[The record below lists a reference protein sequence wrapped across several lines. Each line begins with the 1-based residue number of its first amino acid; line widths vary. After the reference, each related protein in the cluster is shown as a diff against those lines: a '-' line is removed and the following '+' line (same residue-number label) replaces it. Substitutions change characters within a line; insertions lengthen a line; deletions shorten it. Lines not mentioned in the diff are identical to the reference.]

1 MEMVLSC
8 RNHPDVVEG
17 LRYCSRCGQ
26 TFCPDCL
33 VNIKGNSYCATCKA
47 EQMLD
52 LTSGVDQTALE
63 LAGIG
68 RRFGAIFL
76 DGLILAVPIMI
87 LVGIIIFATVN
98 NKTNAGPPEAMF
110 VPIWLVA
117 VFIYPVYE
125 GLMLASRGQTLGKI
139 AMKVKV
145 VRPDGTPISTG
156 QAWGRAFMR
165 QILASCLS
173 IFNYLPAFFT
183 KERTC
188 LHDLV
193 ANTRVVNWS

>member
-1 MEMVLSC
+1 MEMLVAC
-8 RNHPDVVEG
+8 RNHPEVVEG

-33 VNIKGNSYCATCKA
+33 VTIRGNTFCASCKA
-47 EQMLD
+47 EQMRD
-52 LTSGVDQTALE
+52 LASGVDQNALE

-68 RRFGAIFL
+68 RRFGALFI
-76 DGLILAVPIMI
+76 DSLILSVPMMIVVFSMMFAV
-87 LVGIIIFATVN
+87 FAGKN
-98 NKTNAGPPEAMF
+98 NNF
-110 VPIWLVA
+110 NPIWFQPVVLLMVA
-117 VFIYPVYE
+117 LYVVYE
-125 GLMLASRGQTLGKI
+125 ALMLASRGQTLGKMALKI
-139 AMKVKV
+139 KV
-145 VRPDGTPISTG
+145 VRVDGTPISTG

-183 KERTC
+183 KDRTC

>member
-1 MEMVLSC
+1 MEMVLAC

-26 TFCPDCL
+26 VFCPDCL
-33 VNIKGNSYCATCKA
+33 VAIRGNTYCATCKA
-47 EQMLD
+47 EQLLD
-52 LTSGVDQTALE
+52 LTSGVDQFTLD

-68 RRFGAIFL
+68 RRFAALFIDSLLLSIPIIGIGIAIVVAIAGNKDFNPL
-76 DGLILAVPIMI
+76 WFQPAALLAIVMW
-87 LVGIIIFATVN
+87 VAY
-98 NKTNAGPPEAMF
+98 EA
-110 VPIWLVA
+110 
-117 VFIYPVYE
+117 
-125 GLMLASRGQTLGKI
+125 LMLASRGQTLGKM
-139 AMKVKV
+139 AMKIKV
-145 VRPDGTPISTG
+145 VRADGMPLSAG

-173 IFNYLPAFFT
+173 IFNYIPAFFT

>member
-26 TFCPDCL
+26 VFCPDCL
-33 VNIKGNSYCATCKA
+33 VAIRGNTYCATCKA
-47 EQMLD
+47 EQLLD
-52 LTSGVDQTALE
+52 LTSGVDQFTLD

-68 RRFGAIFL
+68 RRFAAYLIDLMVLWVPLIVIGIAITV
-76 DGLILAVPIMI
+76 AV
-87 LVGIIIFATVN
+87 
-98 NKTNAGPPEAMF
+98 AGKDF
-110 VPIWLVA
+110 NPIWIQPAALLAIVLW
-117 VFIYPVYE
+117 VVYE
-125 GLMLASRGQTLGKI
+125 ALMLASRGQTLGKM
-139 AMKVKV
+139 AMKIKV
-145 VRPDGTPISTG
+145 VRADGMPLSAG

-173 IFNYLPAFFT
+173 IFNYVPAFFT

>member
-8 RNHPDVVEG
+8 PNHPDVVEG

-26 TFCPDCL
+26 IFCSDCL
-33 VNIKGNSYCATCKA
+33 VAIRGNTYCATCKA
-47 EQMLD
+47 EQLLD
-52 LTSGVDQTALE
+52 LTSGVDQFALD

-68 RRFGAIFL
+68 RRFAAYLIDLMVLWLPLIVIGIAITV
-76 DGLILAVPIMI
+76 AV
-87 LVGIIIFATVN
+87 
-98 NKTNAGPPEAMF
+98 AGKDF
-110 VPIWLVA
+110 NPIWIQPAALLAIVLW
-117 VFIYPVYE
+117 IVYE
-125 GLMLASRGQTLGKI
+125 ALMLASRGQTLGKM
-139 AMKVKV
+139 AMKIKV
-145 VRPDGTPISTG
+145 VRADGMPLSAG

-173 IFNYLPAFFT
+173 IFNYVPAFFT

-193 ANTRVVNWS
+193 A

>member
-26 TFCPDCL
+26 AFCPDCL
-33 VNIKGNSYCATCKA
+33 VAIRGNTYCATCKA
-47 EQMLD
+47 EQVRD
-52 LTSGVDQTALE
+52 LTSGVDRSTLE

-68 RRFGAIFL
+68 RRFGALYI
-76 DGLILAVPIMI
+76 AY
-87 LVGIIIFATVN
+87 
-98 NKTNAGPPEAMF
+98 EA
-110 VPIWLVA
+110 
-117 VFIYPVYE
+117 
-125 GLMLASRGQTLGKI
+125 LMLGARGQTLGKM
-139 AMKVKV
+139 AMKIKV
-145 VRPDGTPISTG
+145 VRPDGTAISKG
-156 QAWGRAFMR
+156 QAWGRSFMR

>member
-1 MEMVLSC
+1 MEMVLTC
-8 RNHPDVVEG
+8 RNHPDVVER

-26 TFCPDCL
+26 TFCADCL
-33 VNIKGNSYCATCKA
+33 VTIKGNTYCATCKA
-47 EQMLD
+47 EQLLD

-63 LAGIG
+63 LAGLG
-68 RRFGAIFL
+68 RRFGAIFI
-76 DGLILAVPIMI
+76 DGLVLAIPILILFAV
-87 LVGIIIFATVN
+87 V
-98 NKTNAGPPEAMF
+98 
-110 VPIWLVA
+110 VA
-117 VFIYPVYE
+117 VVINSKSTPAESWLAPVWVAAMFIYPVYE
-125 GLMLASRGQTLGKI
+125 GWMLSARGQTLGKM

-145 VRPDGTPISTG
+145 VRPDGTAISTG

>member
-8 RNHPDVVEG
+8 RNHPEVIEG

-26 TFCPDCL
+26 AFCPDCL
-33 VNIKGNSYCATCKA
+33 VTLRGNVFCATCKV
-47 EQMLD
+47 EQLRD
-52 LTSGVDQTALE
+52 LTSGVDQSALE

-68 RRFGAIFL
+68 RRFGALFIDQLLLAIPVTVAFFAIIAATFQKK
-76 DGLILAVPIMI
+76 DFDPVWIQPGIL
-87 LVGIIIFATVN
+87 LVVALYVGY
-98 NKTNAGPPEAMF
+98 EA
-110 VPIWLVA
+110 
-117 VFIYPVYE
+117 
-125 GLMLASRGQTLGKI
+125 LMLAARGQTLGKM
-139 AMKVKV
+139 AMRIKV
-145 VRPDGTPISTG
+145 VRADGTPISTG

-173 IFNYLPAFFT
+173 IFDYLPAFFT
-183 KERTC
+183 KDRTC

>member
-1 MEMVLSC
+1 MEMVLAC
-8 RNHPDVVEG
+8 RNHSDVVEG

-26 TFCPDCL
+26 VFCPDCL
-33 VNIKGNSYCATCKA
+33 VSIRGNTYCATCKA
-47 EQMLD
+47 EELLD
-52 LTSGVDQTALE
+52 LTSGVDQFTLD

-68 RRFGAIFL
+68 RRFAALFIDSLLLSIPIVAIGI
-76 DGLILAVPIMI
+76 GLITAAVA
-87 LVGIIIFATVN
+87 G
-98 NKTNAGPPEAMF
+98 NKNF
-110 VPIWLVA
+110 NPIWVQPAALLAIVLFVA
-117 VFIYPVYE
+117 YE
-125 GLMLASRGQTLGKI
+125 ALMLAARGQTLGKM
-139 AMKVKV
+139 AMKIKV
-145 VRPDGTPISTG
+145 VRADGLPLSAG

-173 IFNYLPAFFT
+173 IFNYIPAFFT

>member
-1 MEMVLSC
+1 MEMVLAC
-8 RNHPDVVEG
+8 RNHSDVVEG

-26 TFCPDCL
+26 VFCPDCL
-33 VNIKGNSYCATCKA
+33 VSIRGNTYCATCKA
-47 EQMLD
+47 EELLD
-52 LTSGVDQTALE
+52 LTSGVDQFTLD

-68 RRFGAIFL
+68 RRFAALFIDSLLLSIPIVAIGI
-76 DGLILAVPIMI
+76 GLIAASVA
-87 LVGIIIFATVN
+87 G
-98 NKTNAGPPEAMF
+98 NKNF
-110 VPIWLVA
+110 NPIWFQPAALLAIVLFVA
-117 VFIYPVYE
+117 YE
-125 GLMLASRGQTLGKI
+125 ALMLAARGQTLGKM
-139 AMKVKV
+139 AMKIKV
-145 VRPDGTPISTG
+145 VRADGLPLSAG

-173 IFNYLPAFFT
+173 IFNYIPAFFT

>member
-1 MEMVLSC
+1 MEMVLAC
-8 RNHPDVVEG
+8 RNHPDAVEG

-33 VNIKGNSYCATCKA
+33 VTIRGNTFCASCKA
-47 EQMLD
+47 EQMRD
-52 LTSGVDQTALE
+52 LASGVDQSALE

-68 RRFGAIFL
+68 RRFGALFI
-76 DGLILAVPIMI
+76 DS
-87 LVGIIIFATVN
+87 LVLSIPIIIVMVSVIAVTVSGKSN
-98 NKTNAGPPEAMF
+98 FN
-110 VPIWLVA
+110 PIWVQPAALVA
-117 VFIYPVYE
+117 VGLYVVYE
-125 GLMLASRGQTLGKI
+125 GLMLASRGQTLGKM
-139 AMKVKV
+139 AMKIKV
-145 VRPDGTPISTG
+145 VRVDGTAISTG

-183 KERTC
+183 KDRTC

-193 ANTRVVNWS
+193 ASTRVVNWS

>member
-1 MEMVLSC
+1 MEMLLAC

-26 TFCPDCL
+26 SYCPDCL
-33 VNIKGNSYCATCKA
+33 VTIRGNTYCATCKA
-47 EQMLD
+47 EQLLD
-52 LTSGVDQTALE
+52 LTSGVDQSALE

-68 RRFGAIFL
+68 RRFGAMLI
-76 DGLILAVPIMI
+76 DQLILMVPVFAIVIGTVAVSMS
-87 LVGIIIFATVN
+87 G
-98 NKTNAGPPEAMF
+98 NKTFDPL
-110 VPIWLVA
+110 WLQPALFIVVA
-117 VFIYPVYE
+117 LYVVYE
-125 GLMLASRGQTLGKI
+125 ALMLAARGQTLGKM
-139 AMKVKV
+139 AMKIKV
-145 VRPDGTPISTG
+145 VRPDGTALTTG

-183 KERTC
+183 KDRTC

>member
-1 MEMVLSC
+1 MEMVLAC
-8 RNHPDVVEG
+8 RNHPDAVEG

-33 VNIKGNSYCATCKA
+33 VTIRGNTFCASCKA
-47 EQMLD
+47 EQMRD
-52 LTSGVDQTALE
+52 LASGVDQSALE

-68 RRFGAIFL
+68 RRFGALFI
-76 DGLILAVPIMI
+76 DSLILSIP
-87 LVGIIIFATVN
+87 IIIVMVSVIAVTVSGKSN
-98 NKTNAGPPEAMF
+98 FN
-110 VPIWLVA
+110 PIWVQPAALVA
-117 VFIYPVYE
+117 VGLYVVYE
-125 GLMLASRGQTLGKI
+125 GLMLASRGQTLGKM
-139 AMKVKV
+139 AMKIKV
-145 VRPDGTPISTG
+145 VRVDGTAISTG

-183 KERTC
+183 KDRTC

-193 ANTRVVNWS
+193 ASTRVVNWS

>member
-8 RNHPDVVEG
+8 RNHPEVIEG

-26 TFCPDCL
+26 AFCSDCL
-33 VNIKGNSYCATCKA
+33 ITLRGNSYCATCKV
-47 EQMLD
+47 EQLRD
-52 LTSGVDQTALE
+52 LTSGVDQSALE

-68 RRFGAIFL
+68 RRFGALFI
-76 DGLILAVPIMI
+76 DQLILAVP
-87 LVGIIIFATVN
+87 LVIAFLAVMAVAFS
-98 NKTNAGPPEAMF
+98 NKDFNPLLLQPALLLVVALF
-110 VPIWLVA
+110 V
-117 VFIYPVYE
+117 VYE
-125 GLMLASRGQTLGKI
+125 ALMLAARGQTLGKM
-139 AMKVKV
+139 AMKIKV
-145 VRPDGTPISTG
+145 VRADGTPISTG

>member
-1 MEMVLSC
+1 MEMVLAC
-8 RNHPDVVEG
+8 RNHSDVVEG

-26 TFCPDCL
+26 VFCPDCL
-33 VNIKGNSYCATCKA
+33 VSIRGNTYCATCKA
-47 EQMLD
+47 EELLD
-52 LTSGVDQTALE
+52 LTSGVDQFTLD

-68 RRFGAIFL
+68 RRFAALFIDSLLLSIPIVAIGI
-76 DGLILAVPIMI
+76 GLIAAAVA
-87 LVGIIIFATVN
+87 G
-98 NKTNAGPPEAMF
+98 NKNF
-110 VPIWLVA
+110 NPIWVQPAALLAIVLFVA
-117 VFIYPVYE
+117 YE
-125 GLMLASRGQTLGKI
+125 ALMLASRGQTLGKI
-139 AMKVKV
+139 AMKIKV
-145 VRPDGTPISTG
+145 VRADGMPLSAG

-173 IFNYLPAFFT
+173 IFNYIPAFFT